1 MFVLPEMVELSR
13 DEEVGVRCAAMEAIV
28 DLIPL
33 LDEGR
38 NKRRRRRRR
47 ERECVMRFF
56 FLLHSFIRE
65 DSCSTSDG
73 VTRRRRDW

>member
-38 NKRRRRRRR
+38 NKRRR
-47 ERECVMRFF
+47 ESECDAVLFSPSQF
-56 FLLHSFIRE
+56 H
-65 DSCSTSDG
+65 
-73 VTRRRRDW
+73 

>member
-38 NKRRRRRRR
+38 NKRRRRR
-47 ERECVMRFF
+47 ESECDAVPFSPSQF
-56 FLLHSFIRE
+56 H
-65 DSCSTSDG
+65 
-73 VTRRRRDW
+73 

>member
-38 NKRRRRRRR
+38 NKRRRR
-47 ERECVMRFF
+47 ESECDAVPFCPSQF
-56 FLLHSFIRE
+56 H
-65 DSCSTSDG
+65 
-73 VTRRRRDW
+73 

>member
-38 NKRRRRRRR
+38 NKRRRRRR
-47 ERECVMRFF
+47 ESEGDAVLFSPSQF
-56 FLLHSFIRE
+56 H
-65 DSCSTSDG
+65 
-73 VTRRRRDW
+73 

>member
-28 DLIPL
+28 DLVPL

-38 NKRRRRRRR
+38 NKRRRRRR
-47 ERECVMRFF
+47 ESEGDAVLFSPSQF
-56 FLLHSFIRE
+56 H
-65 DSCSTSDG
+65 
-73 VTRRRRDW
+73 